1 MKEILDCPMIVRAV
15 DAGGFVR
22 GNTAFRRKVD
32 FTDAELARESL
43 FHWLDA
49 DDHARV
55 RAALDTG
62 NVDCRV
68 RHRTRSGD
76 FLPLTLRMTNRDAD
90 TYVLG
95 RGEQPVNR
103 SDSAGDG
110 GSEATV
116 RGTLHAIARIIE
128 EQVPEFKCSILLV
141 EDGHFVKGA
150 GPSLPDEYNA
160 AIDGFAI
167 GPTVGSCGT
176 AIYWNVPVIVEDIQ
190 ADPLWRDLA
199 ELAGEAGVAACW
211 SHPFTSSRGRVLG
224 ALAFYAPEPRTPTSE
239 ELRLLRAAAQM
250 TGLAVE
256 RGRTEQALREKHE
269 REVEL
274 ESQLRQAAKME
285 ALGVLAGGVAHDFN
299 NVLATILGNAELAL
313 ETQQPNES
321 IRMMLGEIIKASER
335 AGSFCKQLL
344 AYSGRSTVS
353 TTTFELGTLLPQ
365 LGTLVQP
372 ALSKKTKLA
381 YALHDEP
388 IFVDGDENQL
398 LQVIMNL
405 VINAADAL
413 GDEAGNIEVG
423 TEVAHYDAETL
434 RLIAPRNDLSPGEYV
449 RLTVSDDGC
458 GMDAATIDRIF
469 DPFFTTKAT
478 GHGLGL
484 AAVKGIVF
492 AHRGTIQ
499 IDSQPGTGTTFT
511 VLLPSVESPYSGDA
525 EFFRR
530 SAASARRRILVVDD
544 DDNLRAVICKRLTH
558 SGFDVV
564 EARDG
569 QQAIDVFRTASSAI
583 DCVLLDLNMPKLSGD
598 EVLREMKSVRSGIPI
613 VLMSGYAEQ
622 EILDRFDPSD
632 LAGVLQKPV
641 RASDIVTAIY
651 EAIV

>member
-1 MKEILDCPMIVRAV
+1 MNEILDCPMIVRAV

-22 GNTAFRRKVD
+22 GNTAFRNKVQ
-32 FTDAELARESL
+32 FTDAELAQKSL

-55 RAALDTG
+55 RAALDDG
-62 NVDCRV
+62 NIDCHV
-68 RHRTRSGD
+68 KHRTRSGD
-76 FLPLTLRMTNRDAD
+76 FLPLTLRMTSQDSD
-90 TYVLG
+90 VYVLG
-95 RGEQPVNR
+95 RGAKPL
-103 SDSAGDG
+103 DTPGIGDDG
-110 GSEATV
+110 GNEATV

-128 EQVPEFKCSILLV
+128 EQIPEFKCSILLV
-141 EDGHFVKGA
+141 EDGRFVKGA

-190 ADPLWRDLA
+190 ADPLWQDLA
-199 ELAGEAGVAACW
+199 ELAGDAGVAACW
-211 SHPFTSSRGRVLG
+211 SHPFTSSQGRVLG
-224 ALAFYAPEPRTPTSE
+224 ALAFYAPDPRTPTSE
-239 ELRLLRAAAQM
+239 ELRLLRAAARM

-256 RGRTEQALREKHE
+256 RGRTEQALREKRE
-269 REVEL
+269 RELEL

-321 IRMMLGEIIKASER
+321 TRKMLGEIIKASER
-335 AGSFCKQLL
+335 AGNFCKQLL

-365 LGTLVQP
+365 MGTLVQP
-372 ALSKKTKLA
+372 ALSKKTSLS
-381 YALHDEP
+381 YALHDKP

-413 GDEAGNIEVG
+413 GDEAGTIEVG
-423 TEVAHYDAETL
+423 TEVAYYDVETL
-434 RLIAPRNDLSPGEYV
+434 RHIAPRNDLLPGEYV

-469 DPFFTTKAT
+469 DPFFTTKST

-492 AHRGTIQ
+492 AHKGTIQ
-499 IDSQPGTGTTFT
+499 IDSQPGLGTTFT
-511 VLLPSVESPYSGDA
+511 VLLPAAESPYSGDA
-525 EFFRR
+525 GFQR
-530 SAASARRRILVVDD
+530 SASSARRQILVVDD
-544 DDNLRAVICKRLTH
+544 DDNLRAVICKRLMH
-558 SGFDVV
+558 SGFDVA
-564 EARDG
+564 EAADG
-569 QQAIDVFRTASSAI
+569 QQAIEVFRSAPSAI

-598 EVLREMKSVRSGIPI
+598 EVLREMKSVRNGIPI